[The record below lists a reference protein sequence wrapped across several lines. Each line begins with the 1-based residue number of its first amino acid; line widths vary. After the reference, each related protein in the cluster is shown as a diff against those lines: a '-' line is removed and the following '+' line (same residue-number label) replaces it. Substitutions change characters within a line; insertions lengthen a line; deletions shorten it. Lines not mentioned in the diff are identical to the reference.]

1 MKTYKTIIVTMTA
14 VCLAACSS
22 GHSHHAHDHEA
33 EEHEE
38 HESHSHAGEIVMTA
52 EQMEKAGVRTET
64 AEAADF
70 TAVMKAAGQIS
81 RPQGDEQTIAAT
93 ASGIVRLTST
103 SMTEGTAVGK
113 GQTIATISAEKLQDG
128 DPTAKAKAAY
138 EAAKK
143 EMERLKELVSDK
155 IVSEREWEQAK
166 LNYETA
172 RAAYI
177 GISAN
182 TRNGHTNVA
191 SSMNGFVKTLL
202 VKSGDYVNVGD
213 PIAIVTQ
220 DRMLQL
226 VVDVPECA
234 YKDMKNISGANF
246 RTTGDDKVYRLADID
261 GKLIS
266 YSRTLPEGAAYLP
279 ATFEMRNV
287 GAFVPGSFV
296 EVYLLMQSR
305 KNVLTVPTAALTEEQ
320 GTYYIYIRENDEKH
334 KDEGVFEKREVK
346 TGQTDGL
353 RTEITA
359 GLKEG
364 ETVVSEG
371 AYQVKLASA
380 AAIIPEGH
388 NHNH

>member
-1 MKTYKTIIVTMTA
+1 MKKYKTMILTMTA
-14 VCLAACSS
+14 LCLAACSS
-22 GHSHHAHDHEA
+22 GEKQHEHDHEA
-33 EEHEE
+33 EEHEG
-38 HESHSHAGEIVMTA
+38 HEAHTGEIIMTA
-52 EQMEKAGVRTET
+52 EQMEKAGVKTET
-64 AEAADF
+64 ATAADF

-93 ASGIVRLTST
+93 ASGIIRLTST

-113 GQTIATISAEKLQDG
+113 GQTIATISSQNLQDG

-155 IVSEREWEQAK
+155 IVSQREWEQAK
-166 LNYETA
+166 MNYETA
-172 RAAYI
+172 RATYI
-177 GISAN
+177 GISAA
-182 TRNGHTNVA
+182 THEGQTKVA
-191 SSMNGFVKTLL
+191 SSMNGFVKTLV
-202 VKSGDYVNVGD
+202 VKTGDYVNVGD

-234 YKDMKNISGANF
+234 YKDMKHISGANF
-246 RTTGDDKVYRLADID
+246 RTTGDDKVYRLADIN
-261 GKLIS
+261 GRLIS

-279 ATFEMRNV
+279 ATFEMKNV

-305 KNVLTVPTAALTEEQ
+305 KGVLTVPTTALTEEQ
-320 GTYYIYIRENDEKH
+320 GTHYIYIKENDAKH

-346 TGQTDGL
+346 IGQTDGV
-353 RTEITA
+353 RTEITS
-359 GLKEG
+359 GLEEG
-364 ETVVSEG
+364 ETVVAEG

-380 AAIIPEGH
+380 ASVIPEGH